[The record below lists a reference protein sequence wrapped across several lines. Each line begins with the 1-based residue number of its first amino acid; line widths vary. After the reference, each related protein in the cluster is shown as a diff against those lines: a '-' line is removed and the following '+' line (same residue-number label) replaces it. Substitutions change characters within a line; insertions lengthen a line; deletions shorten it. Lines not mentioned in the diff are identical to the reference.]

1 MERNN
6 KHGFRVDDAMAAET
20 ESLTRGAPIES
31 RVEEWREAEPAGE
44 DQPVPDGILNGDT
57 ANTPYAHDEV
67 ELRSELARRLRM
79 SAFPANRQTLEQVA
93 AEEQAPGPIL
103 DLLRRLPDGRTFEN
117 TADVWRALGGAVEHR
132 GSPLGPFGG

>member
-20 ESLTRGAPIES
+20 DSLTRGAPIES

-44 DQPVPDGILNGDT
+44 DQPVPDMILNGDAGDT
-57 ANTPYAHDEV
+57 GLAHDEL
-67 ELRSELARRLRM
+67 ELRSELAKRLRK
-79 SAFPANRQTLEQVA
+79 SAFPANRQTLEDVA

-103 DLLRRLPDGRTFEN
+103 DLLRRLPDGQLFEN
-117 TADVWRALGGAVEHR
+117 TADVWRALGGIVEHR
-132 GSPLGPFGG
+132 GSPLGG